1 MKNFYFDICA
11 IPIFL
16 MIIHTYFTRK
26 MTKFRSFR
34 MFMLMDITSLL
45 CAILDILMEFV
56 VNPLPLSQTEVVLGT
71 IISFSYK
78 LLRNS
83 GLAIYLLFIFAITK
97 TDHKI
102 VSLKNRLL
110 LWGPNILVVILL
122 LQNFFTGNVFSVTAS
137 QGYQRGPLLIV
148 LYVVALIYMIEGI
161 VYCGVCRKYLETNKW
176 LALISVYILTAIA
189 VLVQF
194 LRPQLMVEMFSTAIG
209 MLMVMLIVMRPEE
222 SVDSS
227 IGIQTFKTFRNDL
240 RNIILSKEK
249 ATLAIIHIPQA
260 ENNRNYLGDE
270 NYTAFISEITGN
282 MEKYLGTLNHDY
294 EIYFEHP
301 DNIYLI
307 FGSQSKGIE
316 ETLDSCLRMTRIYL
330 KQNDQKEI
338 WFDPQ
343 ICLIRYPEDINDET
357 EIINLCHRFT
367 VFGGRNQKVF
377 RASEIVKSRDFT
389 IQNNIDEILERAI
402 NDEELKMF
410 YQPIF
415 SVKENIYHSAEALAR
430 IIDKEY
436 GIISPNVFI
445 PAAERS
451 GAIIPLGERIID
463 KVFRF
468 VSEHELQK
476 LNIAYLEINLSVAQL
491 LQYDLPDVIARLQK
505 KYNIDPSMVNF
516 EITESLLDSMS
527 YVMDANIK
535 KLSDMGYSF
544 SLDDY
549 GVGYSNIQRLRK
561 LPLSIIKIDKS
572 MVDDIFTE
580 DGGVIIKNTV
590 RMMQGINKKLIMEGA
605 ETKETVEMLS
615 SLSCEYIQGFYFSK
629 PLPEEDFINFLKQN
643 NDQDKPKLYS

>member
-11 IPIFL
+11 IPIYL
-16 MIIHTYFTRK
+16 MILHTYFTRK

-34 MFMLMDITSLL
+34 MFMIMGVTSLL

-56 VNPLPLSQTEVVLGT
+56 VNPVPLTQAEVVLGT

-83 GLAIYLLFIFAITK
+83 GLAIYLVFIFAITK
-97 TDHKI
+97 TDQRI
-102 VSLKNRLL
+102 SSLKNRLL
-110 LWGPNILVVILL
+110 LWAPNILVVILL
-122 LQNFFTGNVFSVTAS
+122 IQNFFTGNVFSVTMS
-137 QGYQRGPLLIV
+137 EGYQRGPLLMV
-148 LYVVALIYMIEGI
+148 LYGVAVVYMIEGI
-161 VYCGVCRKYLETNKW
+161 GYCLICRKYFESSKW
-176 LALISVYILTAIA
+176 VALISVYILTAIA
-189 VLVQF
+189 VLIQF
-194 LRPQLMVEMFSTAIG
+194 LFPKLMVEMFSTALG
-209 MLMVMLIVMRPEE
+209 MLMVMMIVMRPEE
-222 SVDSS
+222 SVDST

-240 RNIILSKEK
+240 HNIVLSKEK
-249 ATLAIIHIPQA
+249 VTLTVIHIPQA

-270 NYTAFISEITGN
+270 NYAAFISEITEN
-282 MEKYLGTLNHDY
+282 MEKYLDTLNHDY
-294 EIYFEHP
+294 QIYFEHP

-307 FGSQSKGIE
+307 FGPQSRGVE
-316 ETLDSCLRMTRIYL
+316 EALDSCLRMTRIYL
-330 KQNDQKEI
+330 KQNEKEV

-367 VFGGRNQKVF
+367 MFGGRNQKVF
-377 RASEIVKSRDFT
+377 RASEIVSSRDFT
-389 IQNNIDEILERAI
+389 IQNNIDDILERAI
-402 NDEELKMF
+402 NNEELKMY

-415 SVKENIYHSAEALAR
+415 SVKENIFHSAEALAR
-430 IIDKEY
+430 IIDSEY
-436 GIISPNVFI
+436 GTISPNVFI

-463 KVFRF
+463 QVFRF
-468 VSEHELQK
+468 ISEHELQK
-476 LNIAYLEINLSVAQL
+476 LDIAYIEINLSVAQL
-491 LQYDLPDVIARLQK
+491 LQYDLPDVIQRLQK
-505 KYNIDPSMVNF
+505 KYNIDPSMINF

-535 KLSDMGYSF
+535 KLSEMGYNF

-561 LPLSIIKIDKS
+561 LPLSMIKIDKS

-580 DGGVIIKNTV
+580 DGGVIIKNTI

-605 ETKETVEMLS
+605 ETKETVDLLS

-629 PLPEEDFINFLKQN
+629 PLPGEEFISFLEQN
-643 NDQDKPKLYS
+643 NNPDKPKLYS

>member
-11 IPIFL
+11 IPIYL
-16 MIIHTYFTRK
+16 MILHTYFTRK

-34 MFMLMDITSLL
+34 MFMIMGVTSLL

-56 VNPLPLSQTEVVLGT
+56 VNPVPLTQAEVVLGT

-83 GLAIYLLFIFAITK
+83 GLAIYLVFIFAITK
-97 TDHKI
+97 TDQRI
-102 VSLKNRLL
+102 SSLKNRLL
-110 LWGPNILVVILL
+110 LWAPNILVVILL
-122 LQNFFTGNVFSVTAS
+122 IQNFFTGNVFSVTMS
-137 QGYQRGPLLIV
+137 EGYQRGPLLMV
-148 LYVVALIYMIEGI
+148 LYGVAVVYMIEGI
-161 VYCGVCRKYLETNKW
+161 GYCLICRKYFESSKW
-176 LALISVYILTAIA
+176 VALISVYILTAIA
-189 VLVQF
+189 VLIQF
-194 LRPQLMVEMFSTAIG
+194 LFPKLMVEMFSTALG
-209 MLMVMLIVMRPEE
+209 MLMVMMIVMRPEE
-222 SVDSS
+222 SVDST

-240 RNIILSKEK
+240 HNIVLSKEK
-249 ATLAIIHIPQA
+249 VTLTVIHIPQA

-270 NYTAFISEITGN
+270 NYAAFISEITEN
-282 MEKYLGTLNHDY
+282 MEKYLDTLNHDY
-294 EIYFEHP
+294 QIYFEHP

-307 FGSQSKGIE
+307 FGPQSRGVE
-316 ETLDSCLRMTRIYL
+316 EALDSCLRMTRIYL
-330 KQNDQKEI
+330 KQNEKEV

-367 VFGGRNQKVF
+367 MFGGRNQKVF
-377 RASEIVKSRDFT
+377 RASEIVSSRDFT
-389 IQNNIDEILERAI
+389 IQNNIDDILERAI
-402 NDEELKMF
+402 NNEELKMY

-415 SVKENIYHSAEALAR
+415 SVKENIFHSAEALAR
-430 IIDKEY
+430 IIDREY
-436 GIISPNVFI
+436 GTISPIVFI

-463 KVFRF
+463 QVFRF
-468 VSEHELQK
+468 ISEHELQK
-476 LNIAYLEINLSVAQL
+476 LDIAYIEINLSVAQL
-491 LQYDLPDVIARLQK
+491 LQYDLPDVIQRLQK
-505 KYNIDPSMVNF
+505 KYNIDPSMINF

-535 KLSDMGYSF
+535 KLSEMGYNF

-561 LPLSIIKIDKS
+561 LPLSMIKIDKS

-580 DGGVIIKNTV
+580 DGGVIIKNTI

-605 ETKETVEMLS
+605 ETKETVDLLS

-629 PLPEEDFINFLKQN
+629 PLPGEEFISFLEQN
-643 NDQDKPKLYS
+643 NNPDKPKLYS

>member
-11 IPIFL
+11 IPIYL
-16 MIIHTYFTRK
+16 MILHVYFTRK

-34 MFMLMDITSLL
+34 MFLIMDITSLL
-45 CAILDILMEFV
+45 CAIFDILMEFV
-56 VNPLPLSQTEVVLGT
+56 VNPVPLTQTEVILGT

-78 LLRNS
+78 LLRNA
-83 GLAIYLLFIFAITK
+83 GLAIYLVFIFSITK
-97 TDHKI
+97 TENRI
-102 VSLKNRLL
+102 SSLRGRLL
-110 LWGPNILVVILL
+110 LWGPNILAVILL
-122 LQNFFTGNVFSVTAS
+122 IQNFFTGNVFSVTAA
-137 QGYQRGPLLIV
+137 QGYQRGPLLNV
-148 LYVVALIYMIEGI
+148 LYGVALIYLVEGI
-161 VYCGVCRKYLETNKW
+161 VYCTICRKYLETNKW
-176 LALISVYILTAIA
+176 YALISVYILTALA
-189 VLVQF
+189 VFTQF
-194 LRPQLMVEMFSTAIG
+194 LIPQLMVEMFSTAIG
-209 MLMVMLIVMRPEE
+209 LLMVMMIVMRPEE
-222 SVDSS
+222 TVDSA

-240 RNIILSKEK
+240 HNLTLTKEK
-249 ATLAIIHIPQA
+249 ATLTVIHIPQA

-270 NYTAFISEITGN
+270 NYSTFISQITEN
-282 MEKYLGTLNHDY
+282 MEKYLDTLNHDY
-294 EIYFEHP
+294 QIYFEHP

-307 FGSQSKGIE
+307 FGSSSKNVE
-316 ETLDSCLRMTRIYL
+316 EALDSCLRMTRIYL
-330 KQNDQKEI
+330 KQNDKKEI

-343 ICLIRYPEDINDET
+343 ICLIRYPEDISDET

-377 RASEIVKSRDFT
+377 RASEIVSSRDFS

-402 NDEELKMF
+402 NDEELKMY

-415 SVKENIYHSAEALAR
+415 SVRENIFHSAEALAR
-430 IIDKEY
+430 IIDRDY
-436 GIISPNVFI
+436 GAISPNVFI

-451 GAIIPLGERIID
+451 GAIIPLGEKIID
-463 KVFRF
+463 QVFRF
-468 VSEHELQK
+468 ISQHELQD
-476 LNIAYLEINLSVAQL
+476 LNVSYIEINLSVAQL
-491 LQYDLPDVIARLQK
+491 LQYDLPDVIQRLQK
-505 KYNIDPSMVNF
+505 KYNIDPSMINF

-535 KLSDMGYSF
+535 KLSEMGYCF

-561 LPLSIIKIDKS
+561 LPLSMIKIDKS

-605 ETKETVEMLS
+605 ETKETVDMLS

-629 PLPEEDFINFLKQN
+629 PLPENEFISFLQHN
-643 NDQDKPKLYS
+643 NDPSKPKLYS

>member
-11 IPIFL
+11 IPIYL
-16 MIIHTYFTRK
+16 MILHTYFTRK

-34 MFMLMDITSLL
+34 MFMIMGVTSLL

-56 VNPLPLSQTEVVLGT
+56 VNPVPLTQAEVVLGT

-83 GLAIYLLFIFAITK
+83 GLAIYLVFIFAITK
-97 TDHKI
+97 TDQRI
-102 VSLKNRLL
+102 SSLKNRLL
-110 LWGPNILVVILL
+110 LWAPNILVVILL
-122 LQNFFTGNVFSVTAS
+122 IQNFFTGNVFSVTMS
-137 QGYQRGPLLIV
+137 EGYQRGPLLMV
-148 LYVVALIYMIEGI
+148 LYGVAVVYMIEGI
-161 VYCGVCRKYLETNKW
+161 GYCLICRKYFESSKW
-176 LALISVYILTAIA
+176 VALISVYILTAIA
-189 VLVQF
+189 VLIQF
-194 LRPQLMVEMFSTAIG
+194 LFPKLMVEMFSTALG
-209 MLMVMLIVMRPEE
+209 MLMVMMIVMRPEE
-222 SVDSS
+222 SVDST

-240 RNIILSKEK
+240 HNIVLSKEK
-249 ATLAIIHIPQA
+249 VTLTVIHIPQA

-270 NYTAFISEITGN
+270 NYAAFISEITEN
-282 MEKYLGTLNHDY
+282 MEKYLDTLNHDY
-294 EIYFEHP
+294 QIYFEHP

-307 FGSQSKGIE
+307 FGPQSRGVE
-316 ETLDSCLRMTRIYL
+316 EALDSCLRMTRIYL
-330 KQNDQKEI
+330 KQNEKEV

-357 EIINLCHRFT
+357 EIINLCHKFT
-367 VFGGRNQKVF
+367 MFGGRNQKVF
-377 RASEIVKSRDFT
+377 RASEIVSSRDFT
-389 IQNNIDEILERAI
+389 IQNNIDDILERAI
-402 NDEELKMF
+402 NNEELKMY

-415 SVKENIYHSAEALAR
+415 SVKENIFHSAEALAR
-430 IIDKEY
+430 IIDREY
-436 GIISPNVFI
+436 GTISPNVFI

-463 KVFRF
+463 QVFRF
-468 VSEHELQK
+468 ISEHELQK
-476 LNIAYLEINLSVAQL
+476 LDIAYIEINLSVAQL
-491 LQYDLPDVIARLQK
+491 LQYDLPDVIQRLQK
-505 KYNIDPSMVNF
+505 KYNIDPSMINF

-535 KLSDMGYSF
+535 KLSEMGYNF

-561 LPLSIIKIDKS
+561 LPLSMIKIDKS

-580 DGGVIIKNTV
+580 DGGVIIKNTI

-605 ETKETVEMLS
+605 ETKETVDLLS

-629 PLPEEDFINFLKQN
+629 PLPGEEFISFLEQN
-643 NDQDKPKLYS
+643 NNPDKPKLYS

>member
-1 MKNFYFDICA
+1 
-11 IPIFL
+11 
-16 MIIHTYFTRK
+16 
-26 MTKFRSFR
+26 
-34 MFMLMDITSLL
+34 
-45 CAILDILMEFV
+45 
-56 VNPLPLSQTEVVLGT
+56 
-71 IISFSYK
+71 
-78 LLRNS
+78 
-83 GLAIYLLFIFAITK
+83 
-97 TDHKI
+97 
-102 VSLKNRLL
+102 
-110 LWGPNILVVILL
+110 
-122 LQNFFTGNVFSVTAS
+122 
-137 QGYQRGPLLIV
+137 
-148 LYVVALIYMIEGI
+148 
-161 VYCGVCRKYLETNKW
+161 
-176 LALISVYILTAIA
+176 
-189 VLVQF
+189 
-194 LRPQLMVEMFSTAIG
+194 
-209 MLMVMLIVMRPEE
+209 
-222 SVDSS
+222 
-227 IGIQTFKTFRNDL
+227 
-240 RNIILSKEK
+240 
-249 ATLAIIHIPQA
+249 
-260 ENNRNYLGDE
+260 
-270 NYTAFISEITGN
+270 
-282 MEKYLGTLNHDY
+282 
-294 EIYFEHP
+294 
-301 DNIYLI
+301 
-307 FGSQSKGIE
+307 
-316 ETLDSCLRMTRIYL
+316 
-330 KQNDQKEI
+330 
-338 WFDPQ
+338 
-343 ICLIRYPEDINDET
+343 
-357 EIINLCHRFT
+357 
-367 VFGGRNQKVF
+367 
-377 RASEIVKSRDFT
+377 
-389 IQNNIDEILERAI
+389 
-402 NDEELKMF
+402 MF

-643 NDQDKPKLYS
+643 NDQDKPELYS

>member
-11 IPIFL
+11 IPIYL
-16 MIIHTYFTRK
+16 MILHTYFTRK

-34 MFMLMDITSLL
+34 MFMIMGVTSLL

-56 VNPLPLSQTEVVLGT
+56 VNPVPLTQAEVVLGT

-83 GLAIYLLFIFAITK
+83 GLAIYLVFIFAITK
-97 TDHKI
+97 TDQRI
-102 VSLKNRLL
+102 SSLKNRLL
-110 LWGPNILVVILL
+110 LWAPNILVVILL
-122 LQNFFTGNVFSVTAS
+122 IQNFFTGNVFSVTMS
-137 QGYQRGPLLIV
+137 EGYQRGPLLMV
-148 LYVVALIYMIEGI
+148 LYGVAVVYMIEGI
-161 VYCGVCRKYLETNKW
+161 GYCLICRKYFESSKW
-176 LALISVYILTAIA
+176 VALISVYILTAIA
-189 VLVQF
+189 VLIQF
-194 LRPQLMVEMFSTAIG
+194 LFPKLMVEMFSTALG
-209 MLMVMLIVMRPEE
+209 MLMVMMIVMRPEE
-222 SVDSS
+222 SVDST

-240 RNIILSKEK
+240 HNIVLSKEK
-249 ATLAIIHIPQA
+249 VTLTVIHIPQA

-270 NYTAFISEITGN
+270 NYAAFISEITEN
-282 MEKYLGTLNHDY
+282 MEKYLDTLNHDY
-294 EIYFEHP
+294 QIYFEHP

-307 FGSQSKGIE
+307 FGPQSRGVE
-316 ETLDSCLRMTRIYL
+316 EALDSCLRMTRIYL
-330 KQNDQKEI
+330 KQNEKEV

-367 VFGGRNQKVF
+367 MFGGRNQKVF
-377 RASEIVKSRDFT
+377 RASEIVSSRDFT
-389 IQNNIDEILERAI
+389 IQNNIDDILERAI
-402 NDEELKMF
+402 NNEELKMY

-415 SVKENIYHSAEALAR
+415 SVKENIFHSAEALAR
-430 IIDKEY
+430 IIDREY
-436 GIISPNVFI
+436 GTISPNVFI

-463 KVFRF
+463 QVFRF
-468 VSEHELQK
+468 ISEHELQK
-476 LNIAYLEINLSVAQL
+476 LDIAYIEINLSVAQL
-491 LQYDLPDVIARLQK
+491 LQYDLPDVIQRLQK
-505 KYNIDPSMVNF
+505 KYNIDPSMINF

-535 KLSDMGYSF
+535 KLSEMGYNF

-561 LPLSIIKIDKS
+561 LPLSMIKIDKS

-580 DGGVIIKNTV
+580 DGGVIIKNTI

-605 ETKETVEMLS
+605 ETKETVDLLS

-629 PLPEEDFINFLKQN
+629 PLPGEEFISFLEQN
-643 NDQDKPKLYS
+643 NNPDKPKLYS